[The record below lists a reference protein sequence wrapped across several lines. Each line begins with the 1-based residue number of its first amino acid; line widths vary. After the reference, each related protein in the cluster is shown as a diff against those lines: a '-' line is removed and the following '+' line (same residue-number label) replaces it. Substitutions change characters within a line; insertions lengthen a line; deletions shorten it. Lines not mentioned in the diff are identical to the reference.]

1 MQHIENIPAI
11 WQQGSKNTMYSVHL
25 VDHYTGIKICLQ
37 TQRMN
42 PVIPNEFK
50 WNIEMY
56 KEHHYSYNK
65 NDSYNQ
71 MHC

>member
-1 MQHIENIPAI
+1 
-11 WQQGSKNTMYSVHL
+11 MYSVHL
-25 VDHYTGIKICLQ
+25 VDHYTGIKISLQ